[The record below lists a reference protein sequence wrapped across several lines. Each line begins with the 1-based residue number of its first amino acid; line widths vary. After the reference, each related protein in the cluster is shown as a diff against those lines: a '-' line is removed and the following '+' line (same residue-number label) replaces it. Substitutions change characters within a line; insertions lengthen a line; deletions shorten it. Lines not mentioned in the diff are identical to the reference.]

1 MTNDF
6 LYPMKVLHLSS
17 EKSWRGGEQQMA
29 YLIEELNQLGV
40 PSYVAA
46 KPGSAFEKWCRKKNI
61 SCEAID
67 FRNDFDF
74 TSALRLKNY
83 CSKERFDLI
92 HLHSSRS
99 HGIAFLASLL
109 GNKTPLVLSRKV
121 DFGLKGNLFS
131 RWKYNHSRIK
141 KIICVSDKIR
151 SIVGR
156 SINHPEKCVTVYDGV
171 DLERFSGKG
180 VRGVIRKELGIADD
194 EIIIGNIAAIA
205 PHKDYFTFLDTV
217 TILSGKIKAKYFIS
231 GDGPLRN
238 EIEKRI
244 KALHLEKDVFMLGFR
259 NDLENVFA
267 DLSLLLY
274 TSKEEGL
281 GSTLLD
287 AMAYGLP
294 IVTTEAGGI
303 PEIVMNGFNGLTA
316 PIGNAQKLS
325 EQVMLMLSDN
335 SLREKLISNGKKFV
349 RDFSKEKMA
358 ERTLEIYKEVL
369 RANSQ

>member
-1 MTNDF
+1 MTFFDD
-6 LYPMKVLHLSS
+6 MKVLHLSS

-29 YLIEELNQLGV
+29 YLIEELQRLGV
-40 PSYVAA
+40 HSSVASR
-46 KPGSAFEKWCRKKNI
+46 PGSAFEKWCREKKI
-61 SCEAID
+61 PCEAIE

-74 TSALRLKNY
+74 ASALRLKKY
-83 CSKERFDLI
+83 CSKEHFDLI

-99 HGIAFLASLL
+99 HGIAFLASLM

-121 DFGLKGNLFS
+121 DFKLKRNFFS

-151 SIVGR
+151 DIVGR
-156 SINHPEKCVTVYDGV
+156 SIRHPEKCVTVYDGI
-171 DLERFSGKG
+171 DLERFAGKG
-180 VRGVIRKELGIADD
+180 MRGVVRKQLGIVDD

-217 TILSGKIKAKYFIS
+217 TILNGKIKAKYFIS
-231 GDGPLRN
+231 GEGPLRN

-244 KALHLEKDVFMLGFR
+244 SALHLQKDVFLLGFR
-259 NDLENVFA
+259 NDIENVFA

-287 AMAYGLP
+287 AMSYGLP

-316 PIGNAQKLS
+316 PVGDPQKLS
-325 EQVMLMLSDN
+325 EQVMLILSDH
-335 SLREKLISNGKKFV
+335 SLREKMISNGKKFV
-349 RDFSKEKMA
+349 RDFSKDKMA
-358 ERTLEIYKEVL
+358 ERTLEIYKEVI
-369 RANSQ
+369 SKT

>member
-1 MTNDF
+1 
-6 LYPMKVLHLSS
+6 MKVLHLSS

-29 YLIEELNQLGV
+29 YLIEELNRLGV
-40 PSYVAA
+40 QSYVAA
-46 KPGSAFEKWCRKKNI
+46 KPGSAFEKWCSEKNI
-61 SCEAID
+61 PCVAIE

-74 TSALRLKNY
+74 SSALRLKKY
-83 CSKERFDLI
+83 CRKEHFDLI

-109 GNKTPLVLSRKV
+109 GNNTPLVLSRKV
-121 DFGLKGNLFS
+121 DFALKGNFFS
-131 RWKYNHSRIK
+131 KWKYNHQRIK

-151 SIVGR
+151 EIVGR
-156 SINHPEKCVTVYDGV
+156 SLNHPEKCVTVYDGV
-171 DLERFSGKG
+171 DLERFAGKG
-180 VRGVIRKELGIADD
+180 VRSVVRKELGIADD

-217 TILSGKIKAKYFIS
+217 TILTGKIKANYFIA
-231 GDGPLRN
+231 GEGPLKS

-244 KALHLEKDVFMLGFR
+244 SALHLEKEVFMLGFR
-259 NDLENVFA
+259 KDLENVFA
-267 DLSLLLY
+267 DLSVLLY

-316 PIGNAQKLS
+316 PVGNPQKLS
-325 EQVMLMLSDN
+325 EQVMLMLTDH

-349 RDFSKEKMA
+349 KDFSKQKMA
-358 ERTLEIYKEVL
+358 ERTLEIYKEVI
-369 RANSQ
+369 S

>member
-1 MTNDF
+1 
-6 LYPMKVLHLSS
+6 MKVLHLSS

-29 YLIEELNQLGV
+29 YLIVELQKLGIQ
-40 PSYVAA
+40 SSAA
-46 KPGSAFEKWCRKKNI
+46 VKRGSAFEKWCAENKI
-61 SCEAID
+61 PYVTHE

-74 TSALRLKNY
+74 LSALKLKRY
-83 CSKERFDLI
+83 CENEHFDLA

-99 HGIAFLASLL
+99 HGIAFLSSLM

-121 DFGLKGNLFS
+121 DFKLKQNFFS

-151 SIVGR
+151 KIVGNAI
-156 SINHPEKCVTVYDGV
+156 SHPEKCVTVYDGI
-171 DLERFSGKG
+171 DLERFARKG
-180 VRGVIRKELGIADD
+180 VRGIIRKEFGIADD

-205 PHKDYFTFLDTV
+205 PHKDYFTFLETV
-217 TILSGKIKAKYFIS
+217 KILTTKIKAKYFIA
-231 GDGPLRN
+231 GEGPLRIEVEKKIAALQLKN
-238 EIEKRI
+238 E
-244 KALHLEKDVFMLGFR
+244 VNMLGFR

-267 DLSLLLY
+267 EISILLY

-303 PEIVMNGFNGLTA
+303 PEIVKNGFNGLTA
-316 PIGNAQKLS
+316 PVNDARKLS
-325 EQVMLMLSDN
+325 EQVMLMLNDQ
-335 SLREKLISNGKKFV
+335 SLREKMIANGKSFV
-349 RDFSKEKMA
+349 KDFSKEKMA
-358 ERTLEIYKEVL
+358 ERTLAVYKEVISKS
-369 RANSQ
+369 R